1 MKKRLLLGLGL
12 AAMMTLTACG
22 GTAKTSSAEEPQKE
36 KHYPLTVQNVTKA
49 EGGTTWEKK
58 DQVFDKAPERV
69 MANTRPAAELLLH
82 LGLKDKIAAVG
93 ASFGAPDK
101 EVEAEY
107 AELNILSDTYVG
119 KEVTLGTDP
128 DLVYGRGGLFDNAD
142 WGVGTVDSL
151 NEMGIHTYVLESSVT
166 GATYDS
172 IYKDI
177 ENLGKIFNVQ
187 DKAESFIEKLK
198 EKEDKIA
205 SSLAEINEEKTFAYL
220 HTTDPNELS
229 VYAANQE
236 SFFNDVFN
244 MIKLDNVFK
253 EESGEVSIEMLIEA
267 DPDVLI
273 IPTWADKDPGNA
285 EKVKEGIYNN
295 PKLSSMKAIKNKQI
309 YAVDYNYMFGYGYNS
324 IDGMELLAKEMYQDL
339 FK

>member
-1 MKKRLLLGLGL
+1 MKKKILLGLGL
-12 AAMMTLTACG
+12 AAIMALSACG
-22 GTAKTSSAEEPQKE
+22 GSAQDVSGDKSQTE
-36 KHYPLTVQNVTKA
+36 KHYPLTIQNYTKV
-49 EGGTTWEKK
+49 EGGTTWDKK
-58 DQVFDKAPERV
+58 DQKFDKAPERI
-69 MANTRPAAELLLH
+69 MANTRPAAELLLN
-82 LGLKDKIAAVG
+82 LGLGDKIVGVG

-101 EVEAEY
+101 TVEEEY
-107 AELNILSDTYVG
+107 AKLNILSDSYVG

-128 DLVYGRGGLFDNAD
+128 DLVFGRGGLFDNAD

-151 NEMGIHTYVLESSVT
+151 NEMGINTYVLESSVT

-177 ENLGKIFNVQ
+177 ENIGNVFNVE
-187 DKAESFIEKLK
+187 DKAESFIKKLK
-198 EKEDKIA
+198 DQEEKITSNL
-205 SSLAEINEEKTFAYL
+205 SSISENKTFAYL
-220 HTTDPNELS
+220 HTTDPKELM
-229 VYAANQE
+229 VYAAHDE
-236 SFFNDVFN
+236 TFFNDVFH

-253 EESGEVSIEMLIEA
+253 DESAEISIEMLIDA

-273 IPTWADKDPGNA
+273 IPMWVEEDPANA
-285 EKVKEGIYNN
+285 EKVKEGLYSN

-324 IDGMELLAKEMYQDL
+324 IDGMELLAKEMYPDL